1 VVAVAVEDLRAE
13 LEAWGKLSSPVAGEL
28 ETVAE
33 TLVVPQSFRVLTF
46 HDQCSVNRI
55 VTVAGL
61 RAVDLEM
68 ASFRHPMLDGAF
80 GSIGHLRCMARRL
93 RDDDGMVIPQGVR
106 PLITDAY
113 RESILKGFPEYE
125 DDDRFFADLA
135 AAAAVWMVEILRRAR
150 PGVRGGKPE
159 GFFGVTAAQR
169 VLATM
174 SAFAELGASTGRLA
188 ALCLWA
194 GEVSARLEAEWPP
207 FSPLAPAAALR
218 ADIRPKN

>member
-1 VVAVAVEDLRAE
+1 M
-13 LEAWGKLSSPVAGEL
+13 AGEL

-68 ASFRHPMLDGAF
+68 ASFRQPMLDGAF

-174 SAFAELGASTGRLA
+174 SASAELGASTGRLA

-207 FSPLAPAAALR
+207 FSPLALPQRCAPTSG
-218 ADIRPKN
+218 PKTEGWVHSQHAPR